1 MKKTL
6 MKSLLLAAFALGTQ
20 NVSAQKV
27 AVDDAVATNIRP
39 NLSIGQKFYYEAIVY
54 QITAANGSKYNVKA
68 IGFYDGEVKEAVEI
82 IGSGSANGAD
92 FVVDEI
98 AALNSAL
105 TLSGTDFA
113 AGDASKLA
121 EIELIDFI
129 ADGGFEGTIAA
140 GAFANLS
147 GLTDIQVAAET
158 PCEAEAGC
166 FATAIQ
172 NNVKLSVPVSNLGTV
187 AGKYA
192 TADGW
197 KQMKR
202 IYTQGDDFAYGD
214 FDCSGSINTS
224 DTAELAKYVK
234 ARGNYQGTYNAHSV
248 DIDGSGKNNTSDTAE
263 LAKQI
268 KARARKV

>member
-1 MKKTL
+1 MSEGHKFFFDEILYEIT
-6 MKSLLLAAFALGTQ
+6 
-20 NVSAQKV
+20 SA
-27 AVDDAVATNIRP
+27 
-39 NLSIGQKFYYEAIVY
+39 S
-54 QITAANGSKYNVKA
+54 GSQYDVKA
-68 IGFYDGEVKEAVEI
+68 IGFYCEGSAFADAVIEI
-82 IGSGSANGAD
+82 IGNGEANGAS
-92 FVVDEI
+92 FTVTQIE
-98 AALNSAL
+98 ALNAVYKMQGSDYVAGSA
-105 TLSGTDFA
+105 S
-113 AGDASKLA
+113 LA
-121 EIELIDFI
+121 DIELIKFVDE
-129 ADGGFEGTIAA
+129 DSNGFAGTIKA

-147 GLTDIQVAAET
+147 GLTNIEVTAET
-158 PCEAEAGC
+158 PCAAEAGC

-172 NNVKLSVPVSNLGTV
+172 NNVKLSVPVSDLGTI

-197 KQMKR
+197 KQIKR